1 MKGKPENFSSLKLAN
16 PIIHQPTEPIL
27 NVDEWSKDIV
37 NFRNIG
43 LKPPTSA
50 RKLNFTAISQN
61 WLKTAIKS
69 HCQLALNTEQ
79 IKPSTS
85 CNRLKAVKYFSE
97 YLALHY
103 PQITEAH

>member
-1 MKGKPENFSSLKLAN
+1 MKGKPVNLSSLKLAN
-16 PIIHQPTEPIL
+16 SIIHQPTEQII
-27 NVDEWSKDIV
+27 NVDEWSKDII

-69 HCQLALNTEQ
+69 HFQVKVGQESPQLTN
-79 IKPSTS
+79 
-85 CNRLKAVKYFSE
+85 
-97 YLALHY
+97 
-103 PQITEAH
+103 